1 MDVALVWEFGTWLK
15 CSQKANTMGKDLCS
29 VLETVCECAETY
41 LVGSMRPFVVI
52 MLGKLRVL
60 R

>member
-1 MDVALVWEFGTWLK
+1 MEFTVDVALVWEFGTWLK

-41 LVGSMRPFVVI
+41 LV
-52 MLGKLRVL
+52 LGV
-60 R
+60 